1 METEKEVNEL
11 KEILEGAD
19 YKPIVSPLRGFK
31 TKSGE
36 VISWKEAGRRWKVGM
51 QNLTPKQRTQ
61 NDILSTWITLIGFII
76 SILALFIFSEKLGV
90 VTYGI
95 IIIFIG
101 SIYANSI
108 KQFSL
113 YGQLNVFKNIEKQ
126 FEIELEDVN
135 KIATEYLDSEVKE

>member
-1 METEKEVNEL
+1 M
-11 KEILEGAD
+11 
-19 YKPIVSPLRGFK
+19 K

-36 VISWKEAGRRWKVGM
+36 EITFKEFMRRWKVGM
-51 QNLTPKQRTQ
+51 QSLTPKQRTQ
-61 NDILSTWITLIGFII
+61 NDILSTWITLIGFIL
-76 SILALFIFSEKLGV
+76 SILALLFFNETFGV

-108 KQFSL
+108 RLFSL

-126 FEIELEDVN
+126 FEDFEEDKRIEEAKEVRKEILNIEEED
-135 KIATEYLDSEVKE
+135 